1 MAAVRASYIRA
12 FRAGKDPRASGRYAC
27 RIVRQSNFTRRK
39 VMVFFPKL
47 NNRNCGKIL
56 TVTSMKTQIAIEG
69 LHTMM
74 KRKVLWAL
82 LAAGMAVVLTGV
94 ASAQSTTALPTVGL
108 LGVLTKKS
116 LVGSWVETVT
126 FDNGRPPLKSLV
138 SFHADGTM
146 MSSDQ
151 GSVTLGPTP
160 TRGIQL
166 RSWCSDPTGLAYFR
180 IYG

>member
-1 MAAVRASYIRA
+1 
-12 FRAGKDPRASGRYAC
+12 
-27 RIVRQSNFTRRK
+27 
-39 VMVFFPKL
+39 
-47 NNRNCGKIL
+47 
-56 TVTSMKTQIAIEG
+56 
-69 LHTMM
+69 MM

-82 LAAGMAVVLTGV
+82 LAAGMAVVSTGV
-94 ASAQSTTALPTVGL
+94 ASAQSTTTLPTVGL
-108 LGVLTKKS
+108 LGVLTNKS

-160 TRGIQL
+160 PPGVSSSGVGAWTQL
-166 RSWCSDPTGLAYFR
+166 DWHTFAYTDKELFSDLSGNLTGFLKVSGVYTLSGSGDKYSGNSTFEVLGPDQKSLNPPITGTVSNSGER
-180 IYG
+180 ISVEVRHVQP

>member
-1 MAAVRASYIRA
+1 ML
-12 FRAGKDPRASGRYAC
+12 
-27 RIVRQSNFTRRK
+27 
-39 VMVFFPKL
+39 FFLKL
-47 NNRNCGKIL
+47 NNRYGGKML
-56 TVTSMKTQIAIEG
+56 TVTSMKTQISLEG

-82 LAAGMAVVLTGV
+82 LAAGMAVVSTGV

-160 TRGIQL
+160 HQGYPAPELVLGPNWTGIL
-166 RSWCSDPTGLAYFR
+166 SRIRIRSCFQISAV
-180 IYG
+180 I

>member
-1 MAAVRASYIRA
+1 ML
-12 FRAGKDPRASGRYAC
+12 
-27 RIVRQSNFTRRK
+27 
-39 VMVFFPKL
+39 FFLKL
-47 NNRNCGKIL
+47 NNRYGGKML
-56 TVTSMKTQIAIEG
+56 TVTSMKTQISLEG

-82 LAAGMAVVLTGV
+82 LAAGMAVVSTGV

-138 SFHADGTM
+138 CCPRNNISYKRAVAASQALLILRNT
-146 MSSDQ
+146 
-151 GSVTLGPTP
+151 SVP
-160 TRGIQL
+160 
-166 RSWCSDPTGLAYFR
+166 LAR
-180 IYG
+180 HR